1 MSFFHRA
8 FRFVFTIT
16 PFILVSLMF
25 FKMYEEKGLKGILI
39 VFNSLLGMGVGV
51 GFLFL
56 IAYLFYQKDK
66 QQNKSITDQR

>member
-1 MSFFHRA
+1 
-8 FRFVFTIT
+8 
-16 PFILVSLMF
+16 
-25 FKMYEEKGLKGILI
+25 MYEEKGLKGILI